1 MIARALA
8 AKPLFALIFV
18 PAAWFLGTSTGV
30 WSAIRWFG
38 LRPELGAGVIGS
50 LMAGLGLWMLVQIPG
65 PLWMT
70 IAGLISFP
78 SGAVVGYRVALFSN
92 EENPPPG

>member
-8 AKPLFALIFV
+8 EKPLFALIFV
-18 PAAWFLGTSTGV
+18 PLGWFAGTSTGV

-38 LRPELGAGVIGS
+38 LRPAFSAGAIGS
-50 LMAGLGLWMLVQIPG
+50 VMAGLGLWMLVQIPG

-78 SGAVVGYRVALFSN
+78 AGALAGYRVALSSN
-92 EENPPPG
+92 EENPPAG